1 MYETAGIAP
10 LSQTQVSK
18 LLNHHSVRVKAG
30 THHKV
35 GLSKTQLK
43 KHNKAKMK
51 GTGYNLTLDPYQIA
65 NMQYLRNEI
74 DKALSAVKAVRG
86 GTLLIDQPFTSRQAV
101 NTTGN
106 LFKDPKGTLGF
117 GMHGGTLAIDQ
128 PFTIRQAADTAG
140 TLFKSVRGGRLLI
153 DEPFTARQAVN
164 TTGNFFKDPKGTL
177 GFGLDRSRVPVI
189 PNAYKGRG
197 AHLNGQG
204 FWEDVGKVAKK
215 AGKTAVKA
223 LANEVVQY
231 AGPTAGAAFSAA
243 AIAAGQP
250 QYAPAAAVFG
260 NEFGSLAGNYVNKQI
275 QGMGV
280 RGRGRPKK
288 GGNLQPAGA
297 PRFLKGKGKKKKAM
311 HFDL

>member
-35 GLSKTQLK
+35 GLSKEQMK

-51 GTGYNLTLDPYQIA
+51 GTGYNLTLDPYQVA

-74 DKALSAVKAVRG
+74 DKAMRAAKA
-86 GTLLIDQPFTSRQAV
+86 
-101 NTTGN
+101 
-106 LFKDPKGTLGF
+106 
-117 GMHGGTLAIDQ
+117 
-128 PFTIRQAADTAG
+128 
-140 TLFKSVRGGRLLI
+140 VRGGRLLI
-153 DEPFTARQAVN
+153 DEPFTTRQAVNAIGSFVKDPKGTIGFGAGGRLLIDEPFTTRQAVN
-164 TTGNFFKDPKGTL
+164 TIGDFVKDPKGTL
-177 GFGLDRSRVPVI
+177 GFGFEGPLPSPDHRPLMPYRNPRG
-189 PNAYKGRG
+189 KGLPETLFLHAMGYGLKKKGKAGKRLHG
-197 AHLNGQG
+197 KG

-231 AGPTAGAAFSAA
+231 AGPAA
-243 AIAAGQP
+243 ATAFAAAATASGNP
-250 QYAPAAAVFG
+250 EFAPAAAAFG
-260 NEFGSLAGNYVNKQI
+260 NELGSRAGRYANNKI

-280 RGRGRPKK
+280 KKRRGRPKK
-288 GGNLQPAGA
+288 GGDLRPAGA
-297 PRFLKGKGKKKKAM
+297 PPSIMGRGNRKKAM
-311 HFDL
+311 HFAV